1 VSRQAAQEADF
12 SEGQRFGKYTLV
24 KRIASGGMAE
34 IFLARQ
40 AGAEGFEKNIAI
52 KKIKSSFT
60 DSPDFVQM
68 FLNEAK
74 LAAQLSH
81 PNICQIFDLGK
92 IGDSFF
98 IAMEY
103 VSGRDMN
110 RIINASNRVGIP
122 FPMEYALKIAS
133 NCCEGLYYAHS
144 KTDNKGHALNIVHRD
159 VTPENVIVSFDGG
172 VKLLDFGIA
181 KAENLAQTDRPGE
194 VKGKLSYM
202 SPEQCQLKDVDHRSD
217 IFSLGVVLYE
227 WITGYRL
234 FTGDND
240 EVVIRSIVEG
250 KIYPPSYFKPEVPKH
265 VEQILMKALEK
276 DRNRR
281 YQSAWDMQY
290 DIDTFLT
297 QHEFTPSNVHLANF
311 VKQLFREDIEVERKT
326 LSKQI
331 RAQPP
336 PLPENGERRE
346 LSSDVKVRNL
356 DASAEQQM
364 VGVKISHENLKALSI
379 LAQKNRI
386 TIQELISEI
395 IRLYL
400 KYK

>member
-1 VSRQAAQEADF
+1 
-12 SEGQRFGKYTLV
+12 
-24 KRIASGGMAE
+24 MAE

-52 KKIKSSFT
+52 KKIKSNFS

-81 PNICQIFDLGK
+81 PNICQIFDLGR

-144 KTDNKGHALNIVHRD
+144 KTDNKGHALNVVHRD

-202 SPEQCQLKDVDHRSD
+202 SPEQCQLKEVDHRSD

-240 EVVIRSIVEG
+240 EVIIRSIVEG
-250 KIYPPSYFKPEVPKH
+250 KIYPPSYFKPEVSKQ

-290 DIDTFLT
+290 DIDSFLT

-331 RAQPP
+331 RPQPP
-336 PLPENGERRE
+336 PLPEDGDRRE
-346 LSSDVKVRNL
+346 LSSDVKVRNV
-356 DASAEQQM
+356 DSTAEHQM
-364 VGVKISHENLKALSI
+364 VGVKVSHENLKTLSI

-386 TIQELISEI
+386 TIQELIAEI